1 MVVHTVRTVFAPVM
15 YLVCH
20 VCAVTTSFALISIIS
35 LLQLRVFR
43 ITTIMLRARFARFVV
58 VAFFKDW
65 VFKYGILVSILS
77 EDGPRFVSKVFQS
90 VCRSLDIS
98 NVYTGTHYL

>member
-1 MVVHTVRTVFAPVM
+1 MVVHTVRTVFAPVL

-20 VCAVTTSFALISIIS
+20 VCAVTTGFAVISIIS

-43 ITTIMLRARFARFVV
+43 ITTIMLRARLVM
-58 VAFFKDW
+58 VAFLKDW

-77 EDGPRFVSKVFQS
+77 ENGPRFVSKFFQS
-90 VCRSLDIS
+90 VCRSLDIR
-98 NVYTGTHYL
+98 NLYTGTHYL